1 MFSEQRYLE
10 AIAVLTYIYDTNP
23 TSRNN
28 MTSSHTKYWSISQ
41 LTLPTPLGLQN
52 TRGATEYELATLYTS
67 RSDHFSTVFALL
79 LDQLIN
85 VYLAY

>member
-28 MTSSHTKYWSISQ
+28 MTSSHTKYFKYFTVNPAVPSWF
-41 LTLPTPLGLQN
+41 
-52 TRGATEYELATLYTS
+52 TEYLG
-67 RSDHFSTVFALL
+67 SDGIRTGNSIH
-79 LDQLIN
+79 
-85 VYLAY
+85 